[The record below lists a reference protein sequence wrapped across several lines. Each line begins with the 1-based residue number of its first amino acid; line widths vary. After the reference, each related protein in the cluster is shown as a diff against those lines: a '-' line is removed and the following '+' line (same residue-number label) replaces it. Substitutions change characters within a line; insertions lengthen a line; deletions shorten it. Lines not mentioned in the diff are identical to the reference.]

1 MRGEKKR
8 RWLMGSGIPQD
19 QEAFGAIPLALKSLL
34 FDGQFSIFFFFQAQC
49 GGMPAQR
56 WRSSGLVVFMYA
68 AHRAV
73 TQRPIGE
80 GDGWHGGKRQRFPAD
95 HQRGGTSSA

>member
-34 FDGQFSIFFFFQAQC
+34 FDGQFSIFLFFFLGTMRGHAS
-49 GGMPAQR
+49 PA
-56 WRSSGLVVFMYA
+56 LA
-68 AHRAV
+68 
-73 TQRPIGE
+73 
-80 GDGWHGGKRQRFPAD
+80 
-95 HQRGGTSSA
+95 